1 MTTTTA
7 GIGDEVF
14 RQEVFAALIDA
25 FGPDCS
31 PHQARIDVAELYG
44 LSYADVAI
52 IEWEGIENEWE
63 PL

>member
-1 MTTTTA
+1 MTSETME
-7 GIGDEVF
+7 IQDEVF
-14 RQEVFAALIDA
+14 RKEVFAALIDA

-31 PHQARIDVAELYG
+31 PHQARVDVATQYG
-44 LSYADVAI
+44 LSCADVAA